1 MQSESKE
8 NTWKIFKHCPDLTLT
23 INNII
28 STDYSIKVPLVP
40 QKLYFLKAQVRPEH
54 NIGCTCVG
62 E

>member
-23 INNII
+23 INNNINRLFYQGSS
-28 STDYSIKVPLVP
+28 STTKVML
-40 QKLYFLKAQVRPEH
+40 LKAQVRPEH